1 MQLNEGYSR
10 AFNASWRS
18 ATGATVIGLCVT
30 TAASLI
36 FLVMQTSPIASWIAL
51 IGVAFQLWLLWVLGR
66 PMWGV
71 QPALRV
77 DTSGISFRGWETSPL
92 LWREV
97 MDIRE
102 ESVQGH
108 SQIVVSLLPA
118 PGSAAASSWTLSP
131 VNEKRMPL
139 SVLKKQDQS
148 AAFEAIITGF
158 SAYGG
163 EAAARSMQARQ
174 EVLKAVAVVEA
185 RVTRMTPLTWGLYLM
200 LALNV
205 GVWLATVAFG
215 VDALK
220 PLPADLLAW
229 GANSA
234 SSVMEDHEYWRLLT
248 ATFLHGGLMHLALNM
263 LGLWSGG
270 RELNRIYGNAQFL
283 LIYFGSALAGSALSL
298 HFSAQQAVSVG
309 ASGAVFGVLGA
320 LFVALYR
327 HRGRLSGLNAKN
339 VMTGQGVFLVYAL
352 VQGFAKDGIDNA
364 AHVGG
369 LLAGCLLAWILVDQ
383 LNDEASAARRRGV
396 AAGGVALCAAAV
408 IALVVSTPVP
418 TIHHRQIFRFQAEF
432 NRLLPELRV
441 SEKDFQADLKATRE
455 GSMTA
460 EQFNE
465 AIEKTHLPA
474 RKKIQAALAPFTIPD
489 NDTAGANMR
498 DVQYANGLMVQML
511 QLQVD
516 SVHAPA
522 GDNPSYQA
530 RIKTVSQEL
539 QAVTARI
546 NERVKAAAK
555 KP

>member
-1 MQLNEGYSR
+1 MQLTGDYSR
-10 AFNASWRS
+10 TFNASWRS
-18 ATGATVIGLCVT
+18 TTGKTVIGLCVT
-30 TAASLI
+30 TLACLI
-36 FLVMQTSPIASWIAL
+36 YALTQTSPVAL
-51 IGVAFQLWLLWVLGR
+51 WMALMGVVFQLWLLWVIGR
-66 PMWGV
+66 QMMAP
-71 QPALRV
+71 QPALTV
-77 DTSGISFRGWETSPL
+77 SAAGISFYGWKTSPL
-92 LWREV
+92 PWRDV

-102 ESVQGH
+102 ESLQGH
-108 SQIVVSLLPA
+108 SQVVVTLVPA
-118 PGSAAASSWTLSP
+118 PEAAASSSWTLSP

-139 SVLKKQDQS
+139 SVLSKQDQ
-148 AAFEAIITGF
+148 AAAVEAVAAGF
-158 SAYGG
+158 AAYGG
-163 EAAARSMQARQ
+163 EAVARAVHARQ
-174 EVLKAVAVVEA
+174 EVLKAAAVFEG
-185 RVTRMTPLTWGLYLM
+185 RVTRITPVIWALYLV

-205 GVWLATVAFG
+205 GVWLATIAFG

-220 PLPADLLAW
+220 PMPADLLAW

-339 VMTGQGVFLVYAL
+339 VITGQGVFLVYAL

-369 LLAGCLLAWILVDQ
+369 LLAGCLLAWILVDKLDDQ
-383 LNDEASAARRRGV
+383 VSDARRRGL
-396 AAGGVALCAAAV
+396 AATGGALCAAAV
-408 IALVVSTPVP
+408 AALVVSTPVP
-418 TIHHRQIFRFQAEF
+418 TVHHRQIFRFQAEF
-432 NRLLPELRV
+432 TRLLPEFQTA
-441 SEKDFQADLKATRE
+441 EKNFQADLKATRG

-460 EQFNE
+460 EQFND

-474 RKKIQAALAPFTIPD
+474 RKKIQAALAPFAVPE
-489 NDTAGANMR
+489 NDTVGANMR
-498 DVQYANGLMVQML
+498 DVQHANALMVQML

-522 GDNPSYQA
+522 GEIASYAA
-530 RIKTVSQEL
+530 RIKAVGEEL
-539 QAVTARI
+539 RAVTARI
-546 NERVKAAAK
+546 NERVKAGGK